1 MLQFME
7 ALCATHA
14 SWGNSAKHPICKQS
28 ASVPIF
34 SQFICLL
41 TFKKYKE
48 THLHVKTGPFV
59 TYSFTLS

>member
-1 MLQFME
+1 ME
-7 ALCATHA
+7 VLCATHA
-14 SWGNSAKHPICKQS
+14 YGGNSAKHPICKQP
-28 ASVPIF
+28 ASVPMF
-34 SQFICLL
+34 YKFICLL